1 MGNIEV
7 MRRGDLQMTSAGTG
21 IRHSE
26 KCHGPTQAHFIQ
38 VWATPNESNLSP
50 KYYTRFAFSF
60 PQLFLSGHRLT
71 KPRISV
77 QLGISL
83 MKTRRTNGRMSSH
96 RLSRTARRSSM
107 SATLAALPR
116 STPHSTSLPPS
127 SLPPLPS
134 LTPLSA
140 PTFMPTSSRGPATT
154 LVPLLVLR
162 SRLPSAA
169 TRSS

>member
-50 KYYTRFAFSF
+50 KYYTRFTFSF
-60 PQLFLSGHRLT
+60 PQSLSGHRLT
-71 KPRISV
+71 KPRILI
-77 QLGISL
+77 QLDISL

-107 SATLAALPR
+107 SVTPAALPR
-116 STPHSTSLPPS
+116 STLRLTPSQPS
-127 SLPPLPS
+127 SLPPRPS
-134 LTPLSA
+134 PTPLSA
-140 PTFMPTSSRGPATT
+140 PTFMSTSSKGPVTT
-154 LVPLLVLR
+154 LVPPLALR
-162 SRLPSAA
+162 SRLTSAV
-169 TRSS
+169 TQSN